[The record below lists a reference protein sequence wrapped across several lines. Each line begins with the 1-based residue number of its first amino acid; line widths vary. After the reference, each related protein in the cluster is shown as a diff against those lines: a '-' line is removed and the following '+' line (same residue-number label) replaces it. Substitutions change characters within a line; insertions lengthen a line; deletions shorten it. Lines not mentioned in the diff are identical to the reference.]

1 MSATPVTGFPLL
13 EDGQAG
19 AVVPPN
25 ELFQR
30 LDLFG
35 QLILRSAT
43 TTAQPAS
50 PAEGDLYALPA
61 SPTGAVWAGNG
72 GRLAGRLG
80 GAWVFATPRDGMR
93 ATILDEGR
101 AAVFRGG
108 GWRGAAFGAASGYGP
123 RAAEAEVDL
132 AGASVTAAALIPA
145 GAILTHVR
153 SQVVTT
159 VAGVTGF
166 RVGRTGA
173 LADHGTLTGLAVGS
187 AYHGAIQP
195 LAVYAPTG
203 VIVSADGGT
212 FSGGRLRLTACF
224 LLTD

>member
-1 MSATPVTGFPLL
+1 MAATPVTGFALL

-25 ELFQR
+25 ELFAR

-35 QLILRSAT
+35 HLILRSAT

-72 GRLAGRLG
+72 GKLAGRLG
-80 GAWVFATPRDGMR
+80 GAWVFAAPVEGMR

-101 AAVFRGG
+101 VATFRAGA
-108 GWRGAAFGAASGYGP
+108 WRSAAFGAAAGFGL
-123 RAAEAEVDL
+123 RVAEAEVDL
-132 AGASVTAAALIPA
+132 TGTTVTAAALVPA
-145 GAILTHVR
+145 GAHLLGVR
-153 SQVVTT
+153 SEVLTT

-166 RVGRTGA
+166 RVGRSGA
-173 LADHGTLTGLAVGS
+173 LAEYGTLTGLAAGS
-187 AYHGAIQP
+187 AYHGMAQGQT
-195 LAVYAPTG
+195 VYAATD
-203 VIVSADGGT
+203 ILVSADGGT
-212 FSGGRLRLTACF
+212 FTGGRLRLTAGLIRF
-224 LLTD
+224 D